1 MKLTKTFV
9 SSVMALSLLG
19 TCNAFA
25 EDANIYSIQFTEDGK
40 HLITGGSSG
49 LLAGPR
55 DDYTGGIKVWEANT
69 GELVQAMGQQEDLDA
84 VFGMD
89 HSRVGQRQPG
99 ISNFRDLVMYGSYP
113 SGKVLVLPSSL
124 GHITE
129 SQAVRA
135 PAFIGGAMDFSNPT
149 PQRVKLEG
157 SGNRAGSCDDNPY
170 MYDYVGPVVP
180 SDNGHY
186 AAIVVN
192 ICHKQVVS
200 EQNTRYDYQSS
211 LLVMDL
217 GSQEIIHSRDNIDAG
232 VYALGITN
240 EGDRIAFVGRDQFA
254 VLDLATGDKQLV
266 EEYSDAEFMI
276 PRQFSKLNFSKDGE
290 KLVSLDFI
298 YDIKS
303 GTEQPMSWV
312 ANNAEPPERI
322 SNVAIAPDL
331 SYFVMVQR
339 KQALFMLG
347 EDGLPVSYGQAD
359 DILIMDTKTGEQVA
373 LEITDSLT
381 EGKQCVT
388 DVSPDSERIA
398 VACNGGIMRMFN
410 ARNGEMLW
418 SKRNV
423 SYKARKLSKHLIQA
437 WNDYG
442 TTEFPFPT
450 LN

>member
-1 MKLTKTFV
+1 MTKTFV
-9 SSVMALSLLG
+9 STAVALSLLG
-19 TCNAFA
+19 ASHAFA

-55 DDYTGGIKVWEANT
+55 DDYTGGIKVWDATN
-69 GELVQAMGQQEDLDA
+69 GELVQAMGRQEDLDA

-113 SGKVLVLPSSL
+113 NGKVLVLPSSL

-129 SQAVRA
+129 QQSVRA
-135 PAFIGGAMDFSNPT
+135 PAFIGGAMDFDNPT
-149 PQRVKLEG
+149 PQRVNLGASE
-157 SGNRAGSCDDNPY
+157 NRGGSCDDNPY

-192 ICHKQVVS
+192 ICHKQAMT
-200 EQNTRYDYQSS
+200 EQGTSYAYQSS
-211 LLVMDL
+211 LHVMDL
-217 GSQEIIHSRDNIDAG
+217 GTQKIIHSRDNIDAG

-240 EGDRIAFVGRDQFA
+240 SGDQVAFVGRDQFA
-254 VLDLATGDKQLV
+254 VLDLVSGEKQLV
-266 EEYSDAEFMI
+266 EKYDDGQFMI
-276 PRQFSKLNFSKDGE
+276 PRQFSKLNFSKDGS

-298 YDIKS
+298 YDIET

-322 SNVAIAPDL
+322 SNVTIAPDL

-339 KQALFMLG
+339 KQALFMIG

-359 DILIMDTKTGEQVA
+359 DILVMDTRSGEQTT

-388 DVSPDSERIA
+388 DVSPDSEHIA

-410 ARNGEMLW
+410 ARSGELLW

-423 SYKARKLSKHLIQA
+423 SYKARELSKHLIQA
-437 WNDYG
+437 WNDHG
-442 TTEFPFPT
+442 TREFPFPT

>member
-1 MKLTKTFV
+1 MKWNKTFV
-9 SSVMALSLLG
+9 STAVALSLLG
-19 TCNAFA
+19 ACNAFA
-25 EDANIYSIQFTEDGK
+25 EDADIYAIQFTEDGK
-40 HLITGGSSG
+40 HLITGGSGG
-49 LLAGPR
+49 LLAGPK
-55 DDYTGGIKVWEANT
+55 DEFTGGIKVWDAER
-69 GELVQAMGQQEDLDA
+69 GDLVQAMGRQADLDA

-113 SGKVLVLPSSL
+113 NGKVLVLPSSL
-124 GHITE
+124 GHITDTQ
-129 SQAVRA
+129 SVRA
-135 PAFIGGAMDFSNPT
+135 PSFIGGAMDFSDPT
-149 PQRVKLEG
+149 PQRVKLATPE
-157 SGNRAGSCDDNPY
+157 SGKGNCDDNPY

-192 ICHKQVVS
+192 ICHKQAIT
-200 EQNTRYDYQSS
+200 EQGTSYAYQST
-211 LLVMDL
+211 LHVMNL
-217 GSQEIIHSRDNIDAG
+217 GSQEIVYTHENIDAG
-232 VYALGITN
+232 IYALGISN
-240 EGDRIAFVGRDQFA
+240 AGDRVAFVGRDQFA
-254 VLDLATGDKQLV
+254 VMDLATGDKQLV
-266 EEYSDAEFMI
+266 EEYSDAQFMV
-276 PRQFSKLNFSKDGE
+276 PRQFSKLNFNKDGS

-303 GTEQPMSWV
+303 GTEEPMTWV

-339 KQALFMLG
+339 KQALFMIG

-359 DILIMDTKTGEQVA
+359 DVLVMNTKTGEQVA

-410 ARNGEMLW
+410 ARNGELLW

-423 SYKARKLSKHLIQA
+423 SYKARELSKHLIQA
-437 WNDYG
+437 WNLHGD
-442 TTEFPFPT
+442 PLPPPT
-450 LN
+450 RLN

>member
-1 MKLTKTFV
+1 MTLNKTFV
-9 SSVMALSLLG
+9 STAVALSLLG
-19 TCNAFA
+19 ACNAFA
-25 EDANIYSIQFTEDGK
+25 EDADIYAIQFTEDGK
-40 HLITGGSSG
+40 HLITGGSGG
-49 LLAGPR
+49 LLAGPG
-55 DDYTGGIKVWEANT
+55 DDFTGGIKVWDADR
-69 GELVQAMGQQEDLDA
+69 GELVQAMGQQADLDA

-99 ISNFRDLVMYGSYP
+99 ISNFRDMVMYGSYP
-113 SGKVLVLPSSL
+113 NGKVLVLPSSL
-124 GHITE
+124 GHITDAQ
-129 SQAVRA
+129 SVRA
-135 PAFIGGAMDFSNPT
+135 PSFIGGAMDFSDPK
-149 PQRVKLEG
+149 PQRVNLAMVEG
-157 SGNRAGSCDDNPY
+157 KKGNCDDNPY

-186 AAIVVN
+186 AAVVVN
-192 ICHKQVVS
+192 ICHKQAVT
-200 EQNTRYDYQSS
+200 ETNTRYAYRST
-211 LLVMDL
+211 LHVMNL
-217 GSQEIIHSRDNIDAG
+217 GTQEIIKTHDNIDAG
-232 VYALGITN
+232 IYALGISN
-240 EGDRIAFVGRDQFA
+240 GGDRVAFVGRDQFA
-254 VLDLATGDKQLV
+254 VLDVASGDKQLV
-266 EEYSDAEFMI
+266 EEYSDADFMI
-276 PRQFSKLNFSKDGE
+276 PRQFSKLNFSEDGS

-303 GTEQPMSWV
+303 GTEQPMTWV

-339 KQALFMLG
+339 KQSLFMIG

-359 DILIMDTKTGEQVA
+359 DVMIMDTKSGEQVK

-388 DVSPDSERIA
+388 DVSPDSERVA

-410 ARNGEMLW
+410 ARNGELLW

-423 SYKARKLSKHLIQA
+423 SYKAKELSKGLIQA
-437 WNDYG
+437 WNRHSD
-442 TTEFPFPT
+442 TPMLFTS

>member
-1 MKLTKTFV
+1 MTLNKTFV
-9 SSVMALSLLG
+9 STAVVFSLLG
-19 TCNAFA
+19 ACNAFA
-25 EDANIYSIQFTEDGK
+25 EDANIYAIQFTEDGK
-40 HLITGGSSG
+40 HLITGGSGG

-55 DDYTGGIKVWEANT
+55 DDFTGGIKVWDAER
-69 GELVQAMGQQEDLDA
+69 GELVQAMGKQADLDA

-113 SGKVLVLPSSL
+113 NGKVLVLPSSL
-124 GHITE
+124 GHITDTH
-129 SQAVRA
+129 SVRA
-135 PAFIGGAMDFSNPT
+135 PNFIGGAMDFSDPT
-149 PQRVKLEG
+149 PQRVTLGTPE
-157 SGNRAGSCDDNPY
+157 SRNGSCDDNPY

-186 AAIVVN
+186 AAVVVN
-192 ICHKQVVS
+192 ICHKQAVT
-200 EQNTRYDYQSS
+200 EQGATYTYQST
-211 LLVMDL
+211 LHVMDL
-217 GSQEIIHSRDNIDAG
+217 GNQKIIHSHENIDAG
-232 VYALGITN
+232 IYALGISN
-240 EGDRIAFVGRDQFA
+240 AGDRVAFVGRDQFA
-254 VLDLATGDKQLV
+254 VMDLATGGKQLV
-266 EEYSDAEFMI
+266 EQYTDAQFMI
-276 PRQFSKLNFSKDGE
+276 PRQFSKLNFSKDGN

-298 YDIKS
+298 YDIKT
-303 GTEQPMSWV
+303 GTEEPMTWV

-322 SNVAIAPDL
+322 SNVTIAPDL

-339 KQALFMLG
+339 KQSLFMIG

-359 DILIMDTKTGEQVA
+359 DVSIMNARTGELVN

-410 ARNGEMLW
+410 ARNGELLW

-423 SYKARKLSKHLIQA
+423 SYKTKELSKHLIHT
-437 WNDYG
+437 WNWHSDS
-442 TTEFPFPT
+442 TPLFTT

>member
-9 SSVMALSLLG
+9 SSAVALSLLG
-19 TCNAFA
+19 ACNAFA
-25 EDANIYSIQFTEDGK
+25 EDANIYAIQFTEDGK
-40 HLITGGSSG
+40 HLITGGSGG
-49 LLAGPR
+49 LLAGPE
-55 DDYTGGIKVWEANT
+55 DTYTGGIKVWDADS

-99 ISNFRDLVMYGSYP
+99 ISNFRDLVMHGSYP
-113 SGKVLVLPSSL
+113 NGKVLVLPSSL
-124 GHITE
+124 GHITDN
-129 SQAVRA
+129 QTVRA
-135 PAFIGGAMDFSNPT
+135 PEFIGGAMDFNRQT
-149 PQRVKLEG
+149 PQRVNLGTGE
-157 SGNRAGSCDDNPY
+157 NRAGSCDDNPY

-180 SDNGHY
+180 SDNGHF

-192 ICHKQVVS
+192 ICHKQAET
-200 EQNTRYDYQSS
+200 EQGASYAYQSS
-211 LLVMDL
+211 LHVMDL
-217 GSQEIIHSRDNIDAG
+217 GTQKIIHSQDNIDAG
-232 VYALGITN
+232 IYALGIAN
-240 EGDRIAFVGRDQFA
+240 AGDQVAFVGRDQFA
-254 VLDLATGDKQLV
+254 VLNLKSGEKKLV
-266 EEYSDAEFMI
+266 EKYEDGQFMI
-276 PRQFSKLNFSKDGE
+276 PRQFSKLNFSKDGN

-339 KQALFMLG
+339 KQALFMIG

-359 DILIMDTKTGEQVA
+359 DIVIMDTQNGNQTK
-373 LEITDSLT
+373 LEITDSKT
-381 EGKQCVT
+381 EGKHCVT
-388 DVSPDSERIA
+388 DVSPDSEQIA

-410 ARNGEMLW
+410 ARSGELLW

-442 TTEFPFPT
+442 TLDHPFST